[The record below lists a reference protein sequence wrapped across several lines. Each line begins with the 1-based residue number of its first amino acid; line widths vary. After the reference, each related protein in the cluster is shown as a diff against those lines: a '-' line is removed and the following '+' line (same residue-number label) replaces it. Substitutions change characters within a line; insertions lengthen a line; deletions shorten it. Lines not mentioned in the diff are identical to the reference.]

1 MNKNIK
7 YKILYFIKKMD
18 IYENSEN
25 SDLFDSSSFFE
36 NFPFF
41 SFFSFFS
48 FFIKTLFFLILSF
61 FIVFLIH
68 QILNHFYTDSQ
79 ISKEKEKE
87 KMKEDLNTYTHELIN
102 KNHK

>member
-1 MNKNIK
+1 
-7 YKILYFIKKMD
+7 MD

-25 SDLFDSSSFFE
+25 SIFFDSSSFFE
-36 NFPFF
+36 NF
-41 SFFSFFS
+41 SFFSFFT

-87 KMKEDLNTYTHELIN
+87 KMREDLNTYTHELMN
-102 KNHK
+102 K

>member
-1 MNKNIK
+1 
-7 YKILYFIKKMD
+7 MD

-25 SDLFDSSSFFE
+25 SSFLE
-36 NFPFF
+36 NS

-48 FFIKTLFFLILSF
+48 FFIKTLFFVILSF

-68 QILNHFYTDSQ
+68 QILNHFYIDSQ

-87 KMKEDLNTYTHELIN
+87 KIKEDLNTYTHELIN
-102 KNHK
+102 K